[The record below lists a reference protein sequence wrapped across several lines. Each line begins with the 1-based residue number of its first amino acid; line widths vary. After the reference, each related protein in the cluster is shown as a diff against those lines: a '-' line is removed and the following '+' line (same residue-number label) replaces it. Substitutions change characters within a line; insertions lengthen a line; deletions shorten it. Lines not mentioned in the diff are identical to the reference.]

1 MNRFKQLSLATRLA
15 VLAAA
20 IVLIVTLVLALVVNQ
35 QLTRFALDNAH
46 EELKRQTESVRAL
59 LDLSYDGEKARAE
72 RRLQQAARLYNG
84 RLERKEELVPAGE
97 AMVPVLKL
105 NGETLNGN
113 HTRAEE
119 FFAQNDMDSVLMVRK
134 GDEFHYIAGI
144 LYGKTATP
152 MLGKKLMPSVRVD
165 MRQKLLAGE
174 SVIDLA
180 LRDGK
185 YVMVGYAPLKDA
197 QGQVIA
203 GVAVRLDLEKAGLQ
217 TLREQMRRIKIA
229 KTGYLY
235 AIAPEPKSEAVR
247 FALHPKLEGK
257 TDADLPDYVKAV
269 TRLQIK
275 EKEGSLTYDWPT
287 ADGKMEQKMMLYIYS
302 DKWDWVIGAT
312 GTVAEFT
319 DSALRVR
326 NLLMTASAVSGLLI
340 IAILVFALK
349 RGLAPL
355 EGVLA
360 GLREVERGN
369 VGHRFPEGPTGSK
382 NEIDVLSHELNATLA
397 TLGSLIRDIADATQ
411 EIDRSARQQ
420 ESSSGQVATASEQ
433 QSHAASSMAS
443 AVEELSVSINQ
454 VADHAREAA
463 QTATEAQENSTQG
476 RQVVEAALGDLQQ
489 LARELNATAE
499 RVVDL
504 GAKSAEISRIVL
516 VIREVADQ
524 TNLLALN
531 AAIEAARAG
540 EQGRGFAV
548 VADEVRKLAERTGQS
563 TQEISAMI
571 STISAETREAA
582 EQMQAVRARMDAG
595 MAHINGISEVLVNIN
610 DRNGRASEVIRDIAA
625 ATQEQSSASGDIAR
639 QVEQI
644 SEMAESNASTS
655 GDNRQLA
662 AGMKDLAAQLRQSV
676 SRFRT

>member
-35 QLTRFALDNAH
+35 QLTRFALDSAH
-46 EELKRQTESVRAL
+46 EDLKRQIESVRAL

-72 RRLQQAARLYNG
+72 RRLQQTVRLYNG
-84 RLERKEELVPAGE
+84 RLERREETVAAGDTT
-97 AMVPVLKL
+97 VPVLKL

-113 HTRAEE
+113 HSRAEE
-119 FFAQNDMDSVLMVRK
+119 FFAQNDLDNVLMVRK
-134 GDEFHYIAGI
+134 GDEFYYISGV
-144 LYGKTATP
+144 LYGKPATP
-152 MLGKKLMPSVRVD
+152 LMGKKLMPSVRVD

-203 GVAVRLDLEKAGLQ
+203 GVAIRLDLESAGLR
-217 TLREQMRRIKIA
+217 TLREQMRRIRIA

-235 AIAPEPKSEAVR
+235 AVAQEPNSEAVR

-269 TRLQIK
+269 TRAQIK
-275 EKEGSLTYDWPT
+275 AKEGRLTYDWPT
-287 ADGKMEQKMMLYIYS
+287 ADGKMEQKMMVYIYS

-319 DSALRVR
+319 EDALKVR
-326 NLLMTASAVSGLLI
+326 NLLMAASAASGLLI
-340 IAILVFALK
+340 MAILIFALK

-369 VGHRFPEGPTGSK
+369 VGHRFPEGPAGSK
-382 NEIDVLSHELNATLA
+382 NEIDVLSHELNATLS
-397 TLGSLIRDIADATQ
+397 TLGNLIRNIADATQ

-463 QTATEAQENSTQG
+463 QTATEAQENSARG
-476 RQVVEAALGDLQQ
+476 RQVVEAALTDLQQ

-504 GAKSAEISRIVL
+504 GAKSAEISRIVH
-516 VIREVADQ
+516 VIREVAEQ

-563 TQEISAMI
+563 TQEIAAMI
-571 STISAETREAA
+571 TSISAETRDAA
-582 EQMQAVRARMDAG
+582 EQMQAVRTRMDAG
-595 MAHINGISEVLVNIN
+595 MAHINGISDVLASIN

-625 ATQEQSSASGDIAR
+625 ATHEQSSASGDIAR